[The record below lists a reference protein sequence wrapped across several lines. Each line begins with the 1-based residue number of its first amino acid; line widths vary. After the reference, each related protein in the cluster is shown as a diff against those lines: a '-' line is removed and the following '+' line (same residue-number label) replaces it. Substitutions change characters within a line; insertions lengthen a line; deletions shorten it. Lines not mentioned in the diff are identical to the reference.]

1 MEGGEDKGEERG
13 GMNLLDAVINS
24 RTAQSQGG
32 NSLRESERDICFM
45 EVICAKRMLLKG
57 TLRTHV
63 CVWESGLHS
72 GIGKYK

>member
-1 MEGGEDKGEERG
+1 MEKMEGGEDKGVERG
-13 GMNLLDAVINS
+13 GMNLLDAVVNS

-57 TLRTHV
+57 GTLCACV
-63 CVWESGLHS
+63 CVCV
-72 GIGKYK
+72 